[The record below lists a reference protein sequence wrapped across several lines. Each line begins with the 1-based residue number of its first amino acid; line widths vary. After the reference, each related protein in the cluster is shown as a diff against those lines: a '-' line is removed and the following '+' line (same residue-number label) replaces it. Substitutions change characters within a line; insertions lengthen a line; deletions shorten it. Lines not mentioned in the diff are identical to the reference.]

1 MSGGVSDMELKTEL
15 EILGGQAKAAARKMA
30 VLSTVDKN
38 KALHMMADRLEMQQE
53 KILSANAVDMEA
65 GKSKGL
71 TAALLDRLHLTPAR
85 ITGMAEG
92 LRQVAALP
100 DPVGEC
106 LGGARRPN
114 GLDIRKVRVPFG
126 VIAMIYEARPNVT
139 VDAAGLCLKTGNAVI
154 LRGGSE
160 AIESNKA
167 LAEIL
172 IQAGQEA
179 GIPAGAIALVET
191 TDRMAVNLLLRMN
204 RYIDL
209 IIPRGGAGL
218 IRTVVENSTVPVIET
233 GIGVCHTFVDES
245 ADLEMAADI
254 AFNAKV
260 SRPGVCN
267 SMETLLVHRAIAG
280 QLLPSLL
287 ARYAN
292 AGVELRGCPET
303 MAQCTDIK
311 PATEEDWATEYLDY
325 ILSVKVVGSLDE
337 ALEHI
342 DRFSTKHSE
351 AIVTRDYDNARRFQQ
366 QVDAAAVYVNAST
379 RFTDGFEFGFGA
391 EIGIS
396 TQKLHARG
404 PMGLVEL
411 TSIKYLIDGNGQIRQ

>member
-1 MSGGVSDMELKTEL
+1 MGVL
-15 EILGGQAKAAARKMA
+15 AKQAARSLA
-30 VLSTVDKN
+30 NCSTTEKN
-38 KALHMMADRLEMQQE
+38 KALLSMAAALETEQE
-53 KILSANAVDMEA
+53 RILAANARDIAQGEA
-65 GKSKGL
+65 KGL
-71 TAALLDRLHLTPAR
+71 STALLDRLRLTPER
-85 ITGMAEG
+85 IRGMADG

-106 LGGARRPN
+106 LGGMRRPN
-114 GLDIRKVRVPFG
+114 GLDIQKIRVPFG

-160 AIESNKA
+160 AIESNKI
-167 LAEIL
+167 LADIL
-172 IQAGQEA
+172 IGAASEA
-179 GIPAGAIALVET
+179 GLPAGTIALVET
-191 TDRMAVNLLLRMN
+191 TDREAVNILLKMN
-204 RYIDL
+204 RYIDV

-233 GIGVCHTFVDES
+233 GIGICHTYVDES
-245 ADLEMAADI
+245 ADLTMAADI

-267 SMETLLVHRAIAG
+267 SMETLLVHRSVADH
-280 QLLPSLL
+280 LLPDLL
-287 ARYAN
+287 ERFVKAS
-292 AGVELRGCPET
+292 VEIRGCTET
-303 MAQCTDIK
+303 ATYHAAVK
-311 PATEEDWATEYLDY
+311 PATEQDWATEYLDF
-325 ILSVKVVGSLDE
+325 ILSIKVVGSLEE

-351 AIVTRDYDNARRFQQ
+351 AIVTRDYANARRFQQ
-366 QVDAAAVYVNAST
+366 EVDAAAVYVNAST

-411 TSIKYLIDGNGQIRQ
+411 TSIKYLISGSGQIRQ

>member
-1 MSGGVSDMELKTEL
+1 MGA
-15 EILGGQAKAAARKMA
+15 QAKKAARQLA
-30 VLSTVDKN
+30 SLSTADKN
-38 KALHMMADRLEMQQE
+38 KALLDMADSLESEQE
-53 KILSANAVDMEA
+53 RILAANAIDIAAGTAKGLSA
-65 GKSKGL
+65 
-71 TAALLDRLHLTPAR
+71 ALIDRLSLTIER
-85 ITGMAEG
+85 IHGIAEG

-100 DPVGEC
+100 DPIGEC
-106 LGGARRPN
+106 LGGGLRPN

-160 AIESNKA
+160 AIESNKV

-172 IQAGQEA
+172 IKAGQTA
-179 GIPAGAIALVET
+179 GIPQGAIALVET
-191 TDRMAVNLLLRMN
+191 TEREAVNILLKMN
-204 RYIDL
+204 RFIDV

-233 GIGVCHTFVDES
+233 GIGICHTFVDES

-267 SMETLLVHRAIAG
+267 SMETLLVHRAVASR
-280 QLLPSLL
+280 LLPLL
-287 ARYAN
+287 LERYEK

-303 MAQCTDIK
+303 VAQHAAVK
-311 PATEEDWATEYLDY
+311 PATEEDWATEYLDF
-325 ILSVKVVGSLDE
+325 ILSVKVVGNLTE

-342 DRFSTKHSE
+342 ERFSTKHSE

-404 PMGLVEL
+404 PMGLAEL
-411 TSIKYLIDGNGQIRQ
+411 TSIKYLINGNGQIR

>member
-1 MSGGVSDMELKTEL
+1 MVSLKQNLETIGGL
-15 EILGGQAKAAARKMA
+15 AKLAARGLATCSTTLKNNALLAMA
-30 VLSTVDKN
+30 T
-38 KALHMMADRLEMQQE
+38 ALEQNQQRILTANSLDIAAGEE
-53 KILSANAVDMEA
+53 KGLSA
-65 GKSKGL
+65 S
-71 TAALLDRLHLTPAR
+71 LLDRLRLTPSR
-85 ITGMAEG
+85 IAAMADG

-100 DPVGEC
+100 DPIGEC
-106 LGGARRPN
+106 LSGMRRPN
-114 GLDIRKVRVPFG
+114 GLDIQKVRVPFG

-160 AIESNKA
+160 AIESNKV
-167 LAEIL
+167 LAGIL
-172 IQAGQEA
+172 IDAAKLVGLPE
-179 GIPAGAIALVET
+179 GAIALVET
-191 TDRMAVNLLLRMN
+191 TDREAVNIMLKMN
-204 RYIDL
+204 RYIDV

-233 GIGVCHTFVDES
+233 GIGICHTFVDES
-245 ADLEMAADI
+245 ADLQMAADI

-267 SMETLLVHRAIAG
+267 SMETLLVHRAVADRLLP
-280 QLLPSLL
+280 QLLE
-287 ARYAN
+287 RFVQ
-292 AGVELRGCPET
+292 AGVELRGC
-303 MAQCTDIK
+303 TDTATYHAAVK
-311 PATEEDWATEYLDY
+311 PATEEDWATEYLDF
-325 ILSVKVVGSLDE
+325 ILSIKVVDSLAE
-337 ALEHI
+337 AIEHI
-342 DRFSTKHSE
+342 DQFSTKHSE
-351 AIVTRDYDNARRFQQ
+351 AIVTRDYANARQFQQ

-411 TSIKYLIDGNGQIRQ
+411 TSIKYLVSGNGQIRQ